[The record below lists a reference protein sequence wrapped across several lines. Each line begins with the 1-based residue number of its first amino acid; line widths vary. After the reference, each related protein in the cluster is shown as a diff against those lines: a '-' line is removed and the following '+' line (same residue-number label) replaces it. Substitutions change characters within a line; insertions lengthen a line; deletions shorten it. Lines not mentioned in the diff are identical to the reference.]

1 VRPFDSPPWGAV
13 GRSVLPHFFVYATA
27 APLAARVSS
36 EVPKASAAR
45 MNDENRLSSPFRAAE
60 PDTRPAW
67 RRFVSSHRRPLVVAA
82 ILLAFVLLAWLL
94 TPHGTQSAPGGRFA
108 GGGPMPVVT
117 ASARTGDMPIT
128 LMGLGTVTPLATVTV
143 QSQISGQIVHI
154 GFKEGQTVKAGDP
167 LIQIDPRPYQVALEQ
182 AQGALARDKALL
194 ANARVDLERYQ
205 TLFAQDSIAEQQ
217 LATQKSLVAQY
228 AGAVTT
234 DQGQIDAAKLN
245 LTYCHIVSPIAGRV
259 GLQQINVGN
268 YVTPAEPNGLVVVTQ
283 LKPITVVFTLPEDDI
298 PPLLQRLHA
307 GASLPVT
314 AWDRSNTHQIASGT
328 LQSIDSQIDTS
339 TGTIRLKA
347 VFTNEDESLFPQQ
360 FVNVVLLLDT
370 LHGTTLVPQAAVQR
384 GAPGTYVY
392 LVNSDETVSVRQVTV
407 GPGDATNVAITA
419 GLKPGES
426 VVVDGAD
433 RLKDGAKVLLHQG
446 SGSRPGAAA
455 PRGDAHQPG
464 EGQGGRRRSPG
475 NTGGS

>member
-1 VRPFDSPPWGAV
+1 
-13 GRSVLPHFFVYATA
+13 
-27 APLAARVSS
+27 
-36 EVPKASAAR
+36 
-45 MNDENRLSSPFRAAE
+45 MNDENRFSPPSTVAE
-60 PDTRPAW
+60 PDTRPAS
-67 RRFVSSHRRPLVVAA
+67 RRFVSAHRRLLVVAA
-82 ILLAFVLLAWLL
+82 ILLGFLLLAWLL
-94 TPHGTQSAPGGRFA
+94 TPHGTRSAQGGRFA
-108 GGGPMPVVT
+108 SGGPMPVVT
-117 ASARTGDMPIT
+117 AAARTGEMPIT
-128 LMGLGTVTPLATVTV
+128 LIGLGTVTPIATVTV
-143 QSQISGQIVHI
+143 QSQISGQIMRI
-154 GFKEGQTVKAGDP
+154 GFKEGQTVKTGDP

-182 AQGALARDKALL
+182 AQGAQARDKALL

-245 LTYCHIVSPIAGRV
+245 LTYCRIVSPIDGRV

-283 LKPITVVFTLPEDDI
+283 LKPISVVFTLPEDDI

-314 AWDRSNTHQIASGT
+314 AWDRSNVHQLASGT
-328 LQSIDSQIDTS
+328 LQSIDSQIDTT

-347 VFTNEDESLFPQQ
+347 VFANDDESLFPQQ

-370 LHGTTLVPQAAVQR
+370 LHGATLIPQAGVQR

-392 LVNSDETVSVRQVTV
+392 VVNADQTVNVRKVTL
-407 GPGDATNVAITA
+407 GPGDANDVVISA
-419 GLKPGES
+419 GLKLGES

-446 SGSRPGAAA
+446 SGLHSAAGAPPAGA
-455 PRGDAHQPG
+455 MHQPG
-464 EGQGGRRRSPG
+464 QGQGVRRHPQG
-475 NTGGS
+475 ITGGS

>member
-1 VRPFDSPPWGAV
+1 
-13 GRSVLPHFFVYATA
+13 
-27 APLAARVSS
+27 
-36 EVPKASAAR
+36 
-45 MNDENRLSSPFRAAE
+45 MNDENRFSSPWTVAE
-60 PDTRPAW
+60 ADTRPAW
-67 RRFVSSHRRPLVVAA
+67 RRFVSSHRRLLVVAA
-82 ILLAFVLLAWLL
+82 ILLAFLLLAWLL
-94 TPHGTQSAPGGRFA
+94 TPRGTQSPPGGRFA

-117 ASARTGDMPIT
+117 APARTGDMPIT
-128 LMGLGTVTPLATVTV
+128 LIGLGTVTPLATVTV
-143 QSQISGQIVHI
+143 QSQISGQIEHI
-154 GFKEGQTVKAGDP
+154 GFKEGQTVNTGDP

-205 TLFAQDSIAEQQ
+205 TLFAEDSIAEQQ

-245 LTYCHIVSPIAGRV
+245 LTYCHIVSPIDGRV

-283 LKPITVVFTLPEDDI
+283 LKPISVVFTLPEDEI
-298 PPLLQRLHA
+298 PPLLQRMHG
-307 GASLPVT
+307 GATLPVS
-314 AWDRSNTHQIASGT
+314 AWDRSNTRQLATGT
-328 LQSIDSQIDTS
+328 LQSIDSQIDTT

-347 VFTNEDESLFPQQ
+347 LFPNDDESLYPQQ

-370 LHGTTLVPQAAVQR
+370 LHGATLIPQAGVQR

-392 LVNSDETVSVRQVTV
+392 VVNADQTVSVRKVTV
-407 GPGDATNVAITA
+407 GPGDANNVTIAA
-419 GLKPGES
+419 GLELGES

-446 SGSRPGAAA
+446 SGSRSAVGAAPGGA
-455 PRGDAHQPG
+455 MHQPG
-464 EGQGGRRRSPG
+464 QGARRHPQGSPG
-475 NTGGS
+475 GS